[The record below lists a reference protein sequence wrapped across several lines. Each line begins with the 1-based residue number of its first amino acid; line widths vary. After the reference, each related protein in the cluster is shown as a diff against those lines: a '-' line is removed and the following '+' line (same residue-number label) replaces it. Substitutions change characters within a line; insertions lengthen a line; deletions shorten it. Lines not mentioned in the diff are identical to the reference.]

1 MPTKQD
7 KIITPEQTEK
17 IFRNEFNA
25 KVAGMVKRS
34 HSLPISYTLNAPSN
48 LLGDATECFINGF
61 YNASIALSRATL
73 EQLLKHRLATPKNKV
88 VDLDDL
94 IIEAA
99 TKGLRD
105 INYKSS
111 ATKIRKWG
119 NVYIHDLQKRDL
131 KKSEQEKR
139 AKEVLLAVKKIIELL
154 YKK

>member
-1 MPTKQD
+1 MTKTTLET
-7 KIITPEQTEK
+7 KEYAEVKRIYV
-17 IFRNEFNA
+17 NEFNHQL
-25 KVAGMVKRS
+25 GILVKRAL
-34 HSLPISYTLNAPSN
+34 SLPVSYTLNAPAN
-48 LLGDATECFINGF
+48 YLGEATQAYIHGF
-61 YNASIALSRATL
+61 SNASIALSRATL

-88 VDLDDL
+88 VDLDNL

-99 TKGLRD
+99 TKGLLD

-119 NVYIHDLQKRDL
+119 NVYIHDLQKKDP